1 MKRRYIIAVL
11 LMCMQLTACGAAG
24 ENGAETGT
32 SEISSSSETVETTE
46 TTVEESSEA
55 ETTKAQTEITT
66 ETAPDIDIEKV
77 ELLSLNDV
85 EAVSGYPE
93 ICDTESI
100 KARHKDDVEQFYSS
114 DYGENNKEYSQLAEL
129 EMVSPDYETSEYKY
143 IADDFDNDGETEY
156 YLIIENKQNVA
167 DDFCNGGFD
176 DISSRNFG
184 KSVTFYYIEDSGEA
198 EFVSFM
204 NCVSATSEITFYKIA
219 DYGSSKHLV
228 YCYWPAYDGVGGSG
242 NARLFD
248 KTRFFDM
255 IYGGVFADG
264 DGILKASTYTL
275 VDEYIWDGTDY
286 TAIEYDYD
294 MPDENGEL
302 IELDD
307 YHINR
312 TAGPDKVKWFSG
324 K

>member
-55 ETTKAQTEITT
+55 ETTEVQTEITT

-85 EAVSGYPE
+85 EAVSGYPDV
-93 ICDTESI
+93 CDTDSI
-100 KARHKDDVEQFYSS
+100 SARQKNDVEGFYSS
-114 DYGENNKEYSQLAEL
+114 EYAAENPDYSQLAPL

-143 IADDFDNDGETEY
+143 IADDF
-156 YLIIENKQNVA
+156 
-167 DDFCNGGFD
+167 CNGGFD
-176 DISSRNFG
+176 DINSRNFG

-204 NCVSATSEITFYKIA
+204 NCVSSTSEITSCKTA

-248 KTRFFDM
+248 KTCFFDM
-255 IYGGVFADG
+255 TYGGVFADG

-275 VDEYIWDGTDY
+275 VDEYIWDGADY
-286 TAIEYDYD
+286 TVIEYDYD

-307 YHINR
+307 YHVNR
-312 TAGPDKVKWFSG
+312 TSEPEKVNWFSG

>member
-32 SEISSSSETVETTE
+32 SEASSASETVEATE

-55 ETTKAQTEITT
+55 ETTEAQTEITT
-66 ETAPDIDIEKV
+66 ETAPDMDIEKV

-85 EAVSGYPE
+85 EAVSGYPDV
-93 ICDTESI
+93 CDIDSI
-100 KARHKDDVEQFYSS
+100 SARQKNDVEGFYSS
-114 DYGENNKEYSQLAEL
+114 EYAAENPDYSQLAAL
-129 EMVSPDYETSEYKY
+129 EMVSPDYDTSEYKY

-176 DISSRNFG
+176 DINSRNFG

-198 EFVSFM
+198 EFVSLM
-204 NCVSATSEITFYKIA
+204 NCVSSTSEITSYKTA
-219 DYGSSKHLV
+219 DYGRGKQLV

-248 KTRFFDM
+248 KTCFFDM
-255 IYGGVFADG
+255 TYGGVFADG

-275 VDEYIWDGTDY
+275 VYEYIWDGADY
-286 TAIEYDYD
+286 TVIGYDYD

-307 YHINR
+307 YHVNR
-312 TAGPDKVKWFSG
+312 TSGPEKVNWFSG

>member
-32 SEISSSSETVETTE
+32 SEASSASETVETTE
-46 TTVEESSEA
+46 TTVEGSSEA
-55 ETTKAQTEITT
+55 ETTEAQTEITT
-66 ETAPDIDIEKV
+66 ETALDIDIEKV

-85 EAVSGYPE
+85 EAVSGCPE

-129 EMVSPDYETSEYKY
+129 EMVSPDYDTSEYKY

-176 DISSRNFG
+176 DISRRNFG

-204 NCVSATSEITFYKIA
+204 NCVSSTSEITSYKIA

-275 VDEYIWDGTDY
+275 VYEYIWDGADY

-294 MPDENGEL
+294 MPDENGDL

-312 TAGPDKVKWFSG
+312 TSGPDKVKWFSG

>member
-32 SEISSSSETVETTE
+32 SEASSAYEAVETTE
-46 TTVEESSEA
+46 TTVEESSEV
-55 ETTKAQTEITT
+55 ETTEAQTEITT
-66 ETAPDIDIEKV
+66 ETVPDIDIEKV

-85 EAVSGYPE
+85 EAVSGCPE

-176 DISSRNFG
+176 DISRRNFG

-204 NCVSATSEITFYKIA
+204 NCVSSTSEITSYKIA

-275 VDEYIWDGTDY
+275 VCEYIWDGADY

-294 MPDENGEL
+294 MPDENGDL

-312 TAGPDKVKWFSG
+312 TSGPDKVKWFSV

>member
-32 SEISSSSETVETTE
+32 SEASSASETVETTE
-46 TTVEESSEA
+46 TTVEESSES
-55 ETTKAQTEITT
+55 ETTEVQTEITT

-85 EAVSGYPE
+85 EAVSGCPE

-176 DISSRNFG
+176 DISRRNFG

-204 NCVSATSEITFYKIA
+204 NCVSSTSEITSYKIA

-275 VDEYIWDGTDY
+275 VCEYIWDGADY

-294 MPDENGEL
+294 MPDENGDL

-312 TAGPDKVKWFSG
+312 TSGPDKVKWFSG

>member
-11 LMCMQLTACGAAG
+11 LMCMQLTACGVAG

-32 SEISSSSETVETTE
+32 SEASSAYETVETTE

-55 ETTKAQTEITT
+55 ETTEAQTEITT

-85 EAVSGYPE
+85 EAVSGCPE

-156 YLIIENKQNVA
+156 YLIIENKQNVS

-275 VDEYIWDGTDY
+275 VDEYIWDGADY

>member
-11 LMCMQLTACGAAG
+11 LMCMQLTACGAVG

-55 ETTKAQTEITT
+55 ETTEAQTEITT

-85 EAVSGYPE
+85 EAVSGCPE
-93 ICDTESI
+93 ICDIDSI
-100 KARHKDDVEQFYSS
+100 SARQKNDVEGFYSS
-114 DYGENNKEYSQLAEL
+114 EYAAENPDYSQLAPL

-204 NCVSATSEITFYKIA
+204 NCVSSTSEITSYKTA
-219 DYGSSKHLV
+219 DYGSGKHLV
-228 YCYWPAYDGVGGSG
+228 YCYWPAYDGVGGS
-242 NARLFD
+242 
-248 KTRFFDM
+248 
-255 IYGGVFADG
+255 
-264 DGILKASTYTL
+264 
-275 VDEYIWDGTDY
+275 
-286 TAIEYDYD
+286 
-294 MPDENGEL
+294 
-302 IELDD
+302 
-307 YHINR
+307 
-312 TAGPDKVKWFSG
+312 
-324 K
+324 

>member
-11 LMCMQLTACGAAG
+11 LMCMQLTACVAAG
-24 ENGAETGT
+24 ENGTETGT

-55 ETTKAQTEITT
+55 ETKEAQTEITT

-85 EAVSGYPE
+85 EAVSGCPE

-129 EMVSPDYETSEYKY
+129 EMVSPDYDTSEYKY

-176 DISSRNFG
+176 DISRRNFG

-204 NCVSATSEITFYKIA
+204 NCVSSTSEITSYKIA

-275 VDEYIWDGTDY
+275 VYEYIWDGADY

-294 MPDENGEL
+294 MPDENGDL

-312 TAGPDKVKWFSG
+312 TSGPDKVKWFSG

>member
-1 MKRRYIIAVL
+1 M
-11 LMCMQLTACGAAG
+11 
-24 ENGAETGT
+24 
-32 SEISSSSETVETTE
+32 
-46 TTVEESSEA
+46 
-55 ETTKAQTEITT
+55 
-66 ETAPDIDIEKV
+66 DIEKV

-85 EAVSGYPE
+85 EAVSGYPDV
-93 ICDTESI
+93 CDIDSI
-100 KARHKDDVEQFYSS
+100 SARQKNDVEGFYSS
-114 DYGENNKEYSQLAEL
+114 EYAAENPDYSQLAPL
-129 EMVSPDYETSEYKY
+129 EMVSPDYDTSEYKY

-176 DISSRNFG
+176 DITSRNFG

-204 NCVSATSEITFYKIA
+204 NCVSSTSEITYYKTA
-219 DYGSSKHLV
+219 DYGSGKHLV

-248 KTRFFDM
+248 KTCFFDM
-255 IYGGVFADG
+255 TYGGVFADG

-275 VDEYIWDGTDY
+275 VDEYIWDGADY
-286 TAIEYDYD
+286 TVIGYDYD

-307 YHINR
+307 YHVNR
-312 TAGPDKVKWFSG
+312 TSGPEKVNWFSG

>member
-32 SEISSSSETVETTE
+32 SEASSASETVETTE

-55 ETTKAQTEITT
+55 ETTEAQTEITT
-66 ETAPDIDIEKV
+66 EAAPDIDIEKV

-85 EAVSGYPE
+85 EAVSGCPE

-167 DDFCNGGFD
+167 DDFCNGVFD
-176 DISSRNFG
+176 DISRRNFG

-204 NCVSATSEITFYKIA
+204 NCVSSTSEITSYKIA

-275 VDEYIWDGTDY
+275 VCEYIWDGADY

-294 MPDENGEL
+294 MPDENGDL

-312 TAGPDKVKWFSG
+312 TSGPDKVKWFSG